1 MARIWSKFSKWY
13 LISSSAL
20 LVLIWDYLIY
30 WNYFLIGHF
39 GGNYF
44 SEGFASGSWSKY
56 GFYMISCL
64 GNLFFPFFGLLT
76 DAWIGRG
83 NAVMIGAMFC
93 LSSWITAATGL
104 VIHSYLYQS
113 VHFLWFTLAA
123 GTFLEY
129 IGYTSF
135 RANIIQYNIDQLVG
149 ASDIDYNTVIFWHA
163 ASVQLTALIYYPLQ
177 CIFLDDSRYFIT
189 TIFIVSGISVSLVLV
204 SHSLFR
210 HKLEENMSLMK
221 NPIKLVV
228 RVLCYARKHKYPEN
242 RSALTYWE
250 EEAPSRLDLG
260 KEKYGGPFTEEEVED
275 VRTALRMLPLF
286 IAVFAF
292 ALSDDYNWYISKD
305 SIKLISCLI
314 PTDFGHNACSVI
326 LLLAYLYLIR
336 VFFYKYIP
344 NMLSRMSAG
353 LLFALATSVSKLII
367 FSFKTLTN
375 LAHNNL
381 ILIVPQILYSVSFIL
396 LYPVSL
402 EFTVAQSPVHMR
414 GVMVGMWYAA
424 SVGLGYLLNIVLQFP
439 FNCEN
444 EYICTNV
451 YYYTTKSAIVLL
463 ILIVFVILAKR
474 YKYRVRENEVNIVQ
488 IVDDHY
494 QRYMQQEE
502 KYHKN
507 LN

>member
-1 MARIWSKFSKWY
+1 MALTCFKWY
-13 LISSSAL
+13 RISSSAL

-39 GGNYF
+39 AGNYF
-44 SEGFASGSWSKY
+44 SEGFVSGSWSKH
-56 GFYMISCL
+56 GFYILSCL
-64 GNLFFPFFGLLT
+64 GYLLFPFFGLLT

-83 NAVMIGAMFC
+83 KAVVISAMFC

-104 VIHSYLYQS
+104 VIHSYLYRS
-113 VHFLWFTLAA
+113 VHFLWFIFAV
-123 GTFLEY
+123 GYFLEY

-149 ASDIDYNTVIFWHA
+149 ASDIDYNTVIYWHA

-177 CIFLDDSRYFIT
+177 CIFNNDKYFNT
-189 TIFIVSGISVSLVLV
+189 FIFIVSGMSVSLVLV

-221 NPIKLVV
+221 NPIKLIV

-250 EEAPSRLDLG
+250 EEVPSRLDLG
-260 KEKYGGPFTEEEVED
+260 KDKYGGPFTEEEVED
-275 VRTALRMLPLF
+275 VRTTLRMLPLF
-286 IAVFAF
+286 IAAFAF
-292 ALSDDYNWYISKD
+292 ALSDDFNWYISKD
-305 SIKLISCLI
+305 STELISCLI
-314 PTDFGHNACSVI
+314 PTDFGHNACSII

-336 VFFYKYIP
+336 VLFYKYIP
-344 NMLSRMSAG
+344 SMLSRMSAG
-353 LLFALATSVSKLII
+353 LLFALATCVSKLII
-367 FSFKTLTN
+367 FNFKTSTDLV
-375 LAHNNL
+375 HNSM
-381 ILIVPQILYSVSFIL
+381 ILIVPQILYSLSFIL

-402 EFTVAQSPVHMR
+402 EFTVAQSPIHMR
-414 GVMVGMWYAA
+414 GVMVGMWYA
-424 SVGLGYLLNIVLQFP
+424 SSGGLGYLLNVVLQFP

-451 YYYTTKSAIVLL
+451 NYYIAKSVIVLL
-463 ILIVFVILAKR
+463 LLIVFVILAKR

-494 QRYMQQEE
+494 QKYMQQEKE
-502 KYHKN
+502 YHQN
-507 LN
+507 NSYAD

>member
-1 MARIWSKFSKWY
+1 M
-13 LISSSAL
+13 
-20 LVLIWDYLIY
+20 
-30 WNYFLIGHF
+30 IGHF

-44 SEGFASGSWSKY
+44 SEGFVSGSWSKY
-56 GFYMISCL
+56 GFYVISCL
-64 GNLFFPFFGLLT
+64 GNLLFPFFGLLT

-83 NAVMIGAMFC
+83 KAVMIGTMFC
-93 LSSWITAATGL
+93 LSSWIIAATGL

-113 VHFLWFTLAA
+113 VHFLWFVLAVSI
-123 GTFLEY
+123 FLEY

-163 ASVQLTALIYYPLQ
+163 TSIQLTALIYYPLQ
-177 CIFLDDSRYFIT
+177 CVFNDSRYFIT

-221 NPIKLVV
+221 NPIKLIV

-260 KEKYGGPFTEEEVED
+260 KDKYGGPFTEEEVED
-275 VRTALRMLPLF
+275 VRTALHMLPLF

-305 SIKLISCLI
+305 STKLIFRLI

-326 LLLAYLYLIR
+326 LLLAYLYIIR

-344 NMLSRMSAG
+344 SMLSRMSAG

-367 FSFKTLTN
+367 FSFKTPTD
-375 LAHNNL
+375 LAHNNI
-381 ILIVPQILYSVSFIL
+381 ILIVPQILYSISFIL

-414 GVMVGMWYAA
+414 GLMVGMWYA
-424 SVGLGYLLNIVLQFP
+424 SSIGLGYLLNIVLQFP

-444 EYICTNV
+444 EIICTNI
-451 YYYTTKSAIVLL
+451 YYYITKSAIVLL
-463 ILIVFVILAKR
+463 ILIVFVILAKC

-494 QRYMQQEE
+494 QRYMEQEE
-502 KYHKN
+502 EYHN
-507 LN
+507 NYSTIN